1 MTTINMLKTATNT
14 LVPTL
19 DLANAEA
26 TGEGLAALDEACRNH
41 GFFLLQNHGLD
52 REIEAMWQASEDF
65 FKQPQASKRAIKRT
79 ESSPLGY
86 FDQEMTKRQ
95 RDLKEVFDFM
105 RPTATG
111 RNLNQWPDDE
121 AFKHTLSD
129 FFEAAS
135 SVAHRT
141 LSLVYQALA
150 ADPGDA

>member
-1 MTTINMLKTATNT
+1 MMMIKMLKTATDN

-19 DLANAEA
+19 NLANAEA
-26 TGEGLAALDEACRNH
+26 TGEGLQALDKACRNH

-95 RDLKEVFDFM
+95 RDL
-105 RPTATG
+105 
-111 RNLNQWPDDE
+111 
-121 AFKHTLSD
+121 
-129 FFEAAS
+129 
-135 SVAHRT
+135 
-141 LSLVYQALA
+141 
-150 ADPGDA
+150 

>member
-1 MTTINMLKTATNT
+1 
-14 LVPTL
+14 
-19 DLANAEA
+19 
-26 TGEGLAALDEACRNH
+26 
-41 GFFLLQNHGLD
+41 
-52 REIEAMWQASEDF
+52 MWQASEDF

-121 AFKHTLSD
+121 AFKQTLSD

-141 LSLVYQALA
+141 LTKFSKDSNSLSIGTQIAIELSSLGSLKKIPRNISKNWEASTINIIFRVNL
-150 ADPGDA
+150 DLS